1 MSDFDL
7 KSLFSTKQSTRKTI
21 EACGQTFDVYVRR
34 LPAVELRKF
43 FFEQQ
48 HDDMQVRSEAGFEA
62 LTKAIRN
69 EDGGAFATKDDY
81 RKMDGEA
88 LSALLKV
95 FTEVNT
101 QKSGDLGND

>member
-1 MSDFDL
+1 MSDFDV
-7 KSLFSTKQSTRKTI
+7 KSLFSTKQATRKSI
-21 EACGQTFDVYVRR
+21 EACGQKFDVFVRR

-48 HDDMQVRSEAGFEA
+48 HDDMAVRAEAGFEA

-69 EDGGAFATKDDY
+69 EDGSAFATKDDY
-81 RKMDGEA
+81 RKMDSEA

-95 FTEVNT
+95 FTEVSA
-101 QKSGDLGND
+101 QKSEDLGND

>member
-1 MSDFDL
+1 MTDFDL
-7 KSLFSTKQSTRKTI
+7 KSLFSTKQATRKTI
-21 EACGQTFDVYVRR
+21 EACGMTFDVYVRR

-48 HDDMQVRSEAGFEA
+48 HDDMAVRAEAGFEA

-69 EDGGAFATKDDY
+69 EDGSAFATKDDY
-81 RKMDGEA
+81 RKMDSEA